1 MVRNEIGE
9 RGRGWILKGPEFC
22 LNKSVFRRK
31 RPPEITQ
38 SRKNQDQVVI
48 YKDLK
53 VVWRMGCGPQQ
64 AREG

>member
-9 RGRGWILKGPEFC
+9 RGKGWILKGPEFC

-31 RPPEITQ
+31 RPSEITQ

-48 YKDLK
+48 
-53 VVWRMGCGPQQ
+53 
-64 AREG
+64 